1 MKEQNAHIN
10 SIILG
15 DCLEVMPHLESASID
30 LVLCDLPY
38 GVTDCTWDKRLPLER
53 LFAEYKRLTKPHGAI
68 ILTATQPFAT
78 DLVNACRSWF
88 RYDLVWDKS
97 APVGFLNANRM
108 PLRRHES
115 ILVFYKHLPVYHP
128 QFADGR
134 PYKSKS
140 RGMKKPGVY
149 KATPIVPIDNPG
161 RRYPTSILE
170 FSRETNG
177 GGHRRL
183 FHPTQK
189 PQALFEYLIRT
200 YTDPEALVLDNCIGA
215 GTTALACI
223 ATGRRF
229 IGIEKD
235 PLFAAC
241 SSERAALA
249 QSGKPRAA

>member
-1 MKEQNAHIN
+1 MSDHTTYID

-15 DCLEVMPHLESASID
+15 DCLEVMPRLESASID

-38 GVTDCTWDKRLPLER
+38 GVTDCAWDKRLPLDR
-53 LFAEYKRLTKPHGAI
+53 LFQEYKRLLKPRGAI
-68 ILTATQPFAT
+68 VLTATQPFTT
-78 DLVNACRSWF
+78 DLINACRAWF

-128 QFADGR
+128 QFTEGR
-134 PYKSKS
+134 PYKSKG
-140 RGMKKPGVY
+140 RGMKKSGVY
-149 KATPIVPIDNPG
+149 KATPTVSIDNPG

-170 FSRETNG
+170 FPRETNG

-189 PQALFEYLIRT
+189 PQALFEYLIET
-200 YTDPEALVLDNCIGA
+200 YTDRGALILDNCIGA
-215 GTTALACI
+215 GTTALASI
-223 ATGRRF
+223 ATGRHF
-229 IGIEKD
+229 VGIEKD
-235 PLFAAC
+235 PVFAAC
-241 SSERAALA
+241 SSERVAAIRA
-249 QSGKPRAA
+249 ERARAA